1 MSATL
6 ALVNTS
12 SAAPGSPL
20 SHSTSLALLPPVN
33 STSPALEAPRTLINL
48 TVKYAPWP
56 KDYDFLLLGPDITH
70 YNARF
75 YIISAWRVV
84 TFPAIKLP
92 ELQLFVR
99 DFANNLEQKYPVPGF
114 IPHLAKQSSIDV
126 VSYTKWYIDVQQG
139 MLHGRMPTELILA
152 ALDLMVSLLDRH
164 GPSTINWVIIADSQ
178 ITPWAYGTLSI
189 KLIVEASSKKSLPSE
204 EGGLQTA

>member
-20 SHSTSLALLPPVN
+20 SHSTSLALLPPIN
-33 STSPALEAPRTLINL
+33 FTKPALEAPGTLINL

-56 KDYDFLLLGPDITH
+56 KDYSFLLLGPDITH

-75 YIISAWRVV
+75 YIVSAFRIVS
-84 TFPAIKLP
+84 FPAIKLS
-92 ELQLFVR
+92 ELQLLVR
-99 DFANNLEQKYPVPGF
+99 DFADNLEQEYPVPGF
-114 IPHLAKQSSIDV
+114 IPNLAKQSSIDV
-126 VSYTKWYIDVQQG
+126 DSRTKWIIDLRQG
-139 MLHGRMPTELILA
+139 MLHGRMPTELMLA

-164 GPSTINWVIIADSQ
+164 GPSTIHWAIRAGGA
-178 ITPWAYGTLSI
+178 ITPWAYGRLSI
-189 KLIVEASSKKSLPSE
+189 KPLVKASSKKSLPSE